1 MHRIDTPT
9 AQVDKFGAGKNG
21 FTRGNPQTGVPATAL
36 DDDYCDAVQEEIV
49 GVIEG
54 AGIVLNKDNR
64 TQLLAALKKLF
75 LQSGNNLFEIKTAGL
90 VALAAAR
97 ANLGLGTAATKD
109 IGTGVGQI
117 PDMSAW
123 SFVKNADSSKWTLT
137 LPNGFLLQKCSVVT
151 PGAAATINAAW
162 LTPFPI
168 ECLGVWGIDGSSGA
182 ADLSSSASG
191 SLPVGRVYVVGTTN
205 TYAPVGGYGG
215 IDIYAIGH

>member
-9 AQVDKFGAGKNG
+9 AQADKFGAGKNG

-54 AGIVLNKDNR
+54 AGIALNKDNR

-75 LQSGNNLFEIKTAGL
+75 LQSGNNLSEIKTAGL

-97 ANLGLGTAATKD
+97 ANLGLGTVATKD

-123 SFVKNADSSKWTLT
+123 SFVKNADSSKWTLS

-151 PGAAATINAAW
+151 PGATATVNAVW
-162 LTPFPI
+162 LIPFPI
-168 ECLGVWGIDGSSGA
+168 ECLGVWGVDGSSGV
-182 ADLSSSASG
+182 ADLSSTNAAQ
-191 SLPVGRVYVVGTTN
+191 LPAGRIYTMGQTT

>member
-9 AQVDKFGAGKNG
+9 AQADKFGAGKNG

-54 AGIVLNKDNR
+54 AGIALNKDNR

-75 LQSGNNLFEIKTAGL
+75 LQSGNNLSEIKTAGL

-151 PGAAATINAAW
+151 PGATATVNAVW
-162 LTPFPI
+162 LI
-168 ECLGVWGIDGSSGA
+168 
-182 ADLSSSASG
+182 
-191 SLPVGRVYVVGTTN
+191 
-205 TYAPVGGYGG
+205 
-215 IDIYAIGH
+215 